1 MAKRNKDKLVE
12 SYSED
17 YFTKPLENYKI
28 INPTDEKLIS
38 KKLDNS
44 EELLKTLYQWLLSND
59 SLDGEMEEEYAFRV
73 INEIPATKELINK
86 YFRDNI

>member
-1 MAKRNKDKLVE
+1 MAKRNKDRLVE

-17 YFTKPLENYKI
+17 YFTKPDKAYKI
-28 INPTDEKLIS
+28 INPTNETLTI
-38 KKLDNS
+38 KKLDNA
-44 EELLKTLYQWLLSND
+44 EELLKNIYQWLLSND